1 MTSEIGMVCG
11 GQSTMPGG
19 AQETV
24 ISDNLEN
31 LMIAARAGSTGA
43 LLIDGA
49 GTTVTTTG
57 VDNTVQVG
65 WAGSGTLSVQSGAA
79 LKTLQLEA
87 GRSGTGTITIQGD
100 GTDRK
105 NTRLNSSH

>member
-24 ISDNLEN
+24 ISDNFDN
-31 LMIAARAGSTGA
+31 LMIAAQAGSTGA

-65 WAGSGTLSVQSGAA
+65 WAGSGTLTVQSGAA

-87 GRSGTGTITIQGD
+87 GRSGTGTITIQ
-100 GTDRK
+100 DRK
-105 NTRLNSSH
+105 STRMNSSH